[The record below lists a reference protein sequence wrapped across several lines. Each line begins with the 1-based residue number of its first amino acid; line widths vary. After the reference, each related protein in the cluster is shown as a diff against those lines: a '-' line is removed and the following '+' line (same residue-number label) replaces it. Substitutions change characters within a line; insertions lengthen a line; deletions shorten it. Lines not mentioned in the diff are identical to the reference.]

1 MDQWHNLDPDL
12 WSVQL
17 WRCTMHDCMSVLRAT
32 PLGLPATYGRPC
44 VITSL
49 LYLSAKRKKK
59 FSSSTAALARILPR
73 MLLFLLHMQGSALVG
88 CSCRRPATFEAGQ
101 EPHGAT
107 RPCRGHRRRHLLR
120 CGGGSL
126 QTRGCVLCQTP
137 DLQVSFNILALNDGH
152 HASAH
157 APRNT
162 GRNMLFL

>member
-1 MDQWHNLDPDL
+1 MVRAAVAVHDARLHVGSQGDTFGFTCHVWP
-12 WSVQL
+12 
-17 WRCTMHDCMSVLRAT
+17 TMRDHVA
-32 PLGLPATYGRPC
+32 
-44 VITSL
+44 IISL
-49 LYLSAKRKKK
+49 CKKK
-59 FSSSTAALARILPR
+59 KKKKLSSSTAALARILPR
-73 MLLFLLHMQGSALVG
+73 MLLFLLHMQGAALVG

-126 QTRGCVLCQTP
+126 LTRGCVLCQTP